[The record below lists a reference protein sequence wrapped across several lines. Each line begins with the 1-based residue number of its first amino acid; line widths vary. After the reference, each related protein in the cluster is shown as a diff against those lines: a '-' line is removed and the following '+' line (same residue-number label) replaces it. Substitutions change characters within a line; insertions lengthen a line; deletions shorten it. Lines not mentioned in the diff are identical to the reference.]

1 MKMDYSLFIGIY
13 SLFIGIDECTE
24 LKYQILSMKYF
35 NFEYSKEEDRNYK
48 LEYDW
53 MDFFSR

>member
-1 MKMDYSLFIGIY
+1 MDYSLFIGIY